1 MTYEEILAYLE
12 SLKGTPVDLQAQ
24 MQGNPNEVNPVA
36 RGGSNVA
43 WGNVPGL
50 EQFYSYDIPNNQENF
65 NLQAALPEIQRLGY
79 QVMQAE
85 DPGAET
91 MASWVAGP
99 DGRPIAQSAYLTGT
113 NDDAFKI
120 AALAA
125 MGITGA
131 NIIGAGMGAGGAA
144 QAGGASAAEG
154 AGTAGIKTLGTLPT
168 LSEPLAGLGPTG
180 GLMST
185 APLFMEAMPALGATA
200 AGTVLPALRAGAA
213 GAGAG

>member
-36 RGGSNVA
+36 RGGTDVA

-50 EQFYSYDIPNNQENF
+50 EQFYNYDIPSNQSTF
-65 NLQAALPEIQRLGY
+65 NLSAALPEIQRLGY

-99 DGRPIAQSAYLTGT
+99 DGKPIAQSAHLTGT
-113 NDDAFKI
+113 NDERFKMRP
-120 AALAA
+120 ALAA
-125 MGITGA
+125 GWRGRGA
-131 NIIGAGMGAGGAA
+131 NWALAGRVAAGGQSWAA
-144 QAGGASAAEG
+144 VAQLADWHDGSAGAEQRG
-154 AGTAGIKTLGTLPT
+154 GIERRG
-168 LSEPLAGLGPTG
+168 
-180 GLMST
+180 
-185 APLFMEAMPALGATA
+185 
-200 AGTVLPALRAGAA
+200 RAERAA
-213 GAGAG
+213 GAGGGH